1 MCFYVPLREL
11 KVDKLWVF
19 FFLVEA
25 NGYIKEAIEEGEVM
39 VDSDKVR
46 VLKQKIEVLG
56 IKCDDSCFPGQ
67 YYHLLCPKVR

>member
-1 MCFYVPLREL
+1 MG
-11 KVDKLWVF
+11 

-67 YYHLLCPKVR
+67 YYHLLCPKVRWNYFLNFLCGT